1 MTIHH
6 FLSLFQFDFNQ
17 TRNQCFGFIFF
28 TLYEANK
35 RKKTTT
41 TRCTRVVRS
50 LLIIKFQIM
59 YAFCFSFR
67 LLLENLNCGRCVVVQ
82 TFWTLSI
89 IHFVSGC
96 VVGFSFFFS
105 RCFNVWRSFFR
116 NSSTYTE
123 CEFEPLQ
130 QTNRKSFEPSNR
142 LPLYRVEVLFQWM
155 TSLPNFESAYW
166 KIRSHRHFFTSHQF
180 AIFFVLRFSVRN
192 HEWLLE
198 LICRTATER
207 HDLRTLFNQYQ
218 SILIPWRC
226 VVLFGNDKF
235 DYYLLCTMRRE
246 NNFDSLNMIALAERL
261 K

>member
-1 MTIHH
+1 M
-6 FLSLFQFDFNQ
+6 SLYKLFELYQL
-17 TRNQCFGFIFF
+17 FISF
-28 TLYEANK
+28 
-35 RKKTTT
+35 
-41 TRCTRVVRS
+41 RVVLLVFRS
-50 LLIIKFQIM
+50 
-59 YAFCFSFR
+59 
-67 LLLENLNCGRCVVVQ
+67 
-82 TFWTLSI
+82 
-89 IHFVSGC
+89 
-96 VVGFSFFFS
+96 FFS

-235 DYYLLCTMRRE
+235 DYYWEEKITLILWIWLHWRS
-246 NNFDSLNMIALAERL
+246 D
-261 K
+261 